1 MRNVVNKS
9 ANWIICFLIC
19 LCLAGCARSSET
31 GENSNTEYILSYAE
45 NQPEGHPSTKAARY
59 FADLVEER
67 TEDRIRVEV
76 YPEGKLGDELSAIH
90 QVSYGGIDF
99 ARVSLAT
106 VAENGSDTEVLMLPY
121 LYSGREHMWKVLDG
135 PIGTGMLSDFT
146 DQGLVG
152 LAWFDGGARS
162 FYTVGSPVHE
172 PEDLR
177 GLRIRV
183 QDSELMAELVTALG
197 AEPVKAVYADVYK
210 LLDLVC
216 GMLELPVYAYAVAT

>member
-1 MRNVVNKS
+1 MRRTS
-9 ANWIICFLIC
+9 
-19 LCLAGCARSSET
+19 RRD
-31 GENSNTEYILSYAE
+31 ILP
-45 NQPEGHPSTKAARY
+45 QRQQDILQTWWRKGP
-59 FADLVEER
+59 
-67 TEDRIRVEV
+67 EDRIRVEV

-162 FYTVGSPVHE
+162 FYTVG
-172 PEDLR
+172 
-177 GLRIRV
+177 
-183 QDSELMAELVTALG
+183 ALF
-197 AEPVKAVYADVYK
+197 
-210 LLDLVC
+210 
-216 GMLELPVYAYAVAT
+216 MNRRT